1 MAHCHGRKLRVRG
14 RNQLHALKEAR
25 LSFRPLHG
33 FTLVELLVVIAIIGL
48 LIALLLPA
56 VQSAREAARRSG
68 CVNNLRQIGLGLHNH
83 LSAQKRFPAGYV
95 GVLPGQAGNAWDS
108 NNQFTWSWGA
118 LLLPFIEQQ
127 PLFDRLAPWQRRLYD
142 HITNGGQRSDLETPL
157 AGFRCPSDGDMK
169 PINDNTD
176 RLVTVNTLGDIGTT
190 SSSYVGSNT
199 SYKWHAPGRFIG
211 GPSGPGGPPISQ
223 WNGGTA
229 PEANGIFWRDSNLK
243 ESLITDG
250 LSATIMVGERRWG
263 AAAGG
268 SAAAAGLA
276 LATSCNNEQ
285 YVERSLGTAVLQLNG
300 FNADA
305 ARRSYSSTHGGIL
318 MFLFCDGAV
327 KPISETIEHTLHRA
341 RSSAPNN
348 PNPPY
353 VSTVPWSAFERLIGR
368 NDGQAN
374 PSNY

>member
-1 MAHCHGRKLRVRG
+1 MLRR
-14 RNQLHALKEAR
+14 A
-25 LSFRPLHG
+25 

-56 VQSAREAARRSG
+56 VQAAREAARRSA
-68 CVNNLRQIGLGLHNH
+68 CVSNLKQIGLGLHNH

-95 GVLPGQAGNAWDS
+95 GVLPGQTGNPWDS

-127 PLFDRLAPWQRRLYD
+127 PLFDRLAPRQRRLYD
-142 HITNGGQRSDLETPL
+142 HISNGGQRSDLETPL
-157 AGFRCPSDGDMK
+157 PAFRCPSDGDMK
-169 PINDNTD
+169 PINDNTS
-176 RLVTVNTLGDIGTT
+176 RLVNVNTLGNIGTT
-190 SSSYVGSNT
+190 ASSYVGSNT
-199 SYKWHAPGRFIG
+199 SYKWHPAGRLIG
-211 GPSGPGGPPISQ
+211 GPPGPGGPPISF
-223 WNGGTA
+223 WPGTV

-268 SAAAAGLA
+268 SLAEAALA
-276 LATSCNNEQ
+276 LATSATNEQ
-285 YVERSLGTAVLQLNG
+285 LSVERSLGTAVLTLNG
-300 FNADA
+300 LNADA
-305 ARRSYSSTHGGIL
+305 ARRSYSSTHAGFI

-327 KPISETIEHTLHRA
+327 RPISETIQHTVQRA
-341 RSSAPNN
+341 WSSVPNN
-348 PNPPY
+348 PSPPY
-353 VSTVPWSAFERLIGR
+353 ASTVPWSLFERLIGR

-374 PSNY
+374 ATSF

>member
-1 MAHCHGRKLRVRG
+1 MLRR
-14 RNQLHALKEAR
+14 A
-25 LSFRPLHG
+25 

-56 VQSAREAARRSG
+56 VQATREAARRSA
-68 CVNNLRQIGLGLHNH
+68 CVNNLKQIGLGLHNH

-108 NNQFTWSWGA
+108 NNENTWSWGA

-127 PLFDRLAPWQRRLYD
+127 PLFDRLAPRQRRLYD

-169 PINDNTD
+169 PINDNAN

-190 SSSYVGSNT
+190 SSSYVGSNA
-199 SYKWHAPGRFIG
+199 SYKFHSGGRLIG
-211 GPSGPGGPPISQ
+211 GPPGPGGAPNSQ
-223 WNGGTA
+223 WLGTA
-229 PEANGIFWRDSNLK
+229 IEANGIFWRDSNLK

-250 LSATIMVGERRWG
+250 LSATIVVGERRWG

-268 SAAAAGLA
+268 SLAEAALA
-276 LATSCNNEQ
+276 LATSGSNEQ
-285 YVERSLGTAVLQLNG
+285 LSVERSLGTAVSPLNG
-300 FNADA
+300 LTADP
-305 ARRSYSSTHGGIL
+305 ARRGFSSAHAGTL

-327 KPISETIEHTLHRA
+327 RPISETIQHTVQRA
-341 RSSAPNN
+341 FSSAPNN
-348 PNPPY
+348 PSPPY
-353 VSTVPWSAFERLIGR
+353 ASTVPWSVFERLIGR
-368 NDGQAN
+368 NDGQLNATDF
-374 PSNY
+374 